1 MMFEID
7 PLEAW
12 DVDNEVDFS
21 LTEMMLNIRQKGN

>member
-7 PLEAW
+7 AREAF

-21 LTEMMLNIRQKGN
+21 ITEMMLNFRRKGI

>member
-7 PLEAW
+7 AQEAC

-21 LTEMMLNIRQKGN
+21 ITEMMLNVQRTGI